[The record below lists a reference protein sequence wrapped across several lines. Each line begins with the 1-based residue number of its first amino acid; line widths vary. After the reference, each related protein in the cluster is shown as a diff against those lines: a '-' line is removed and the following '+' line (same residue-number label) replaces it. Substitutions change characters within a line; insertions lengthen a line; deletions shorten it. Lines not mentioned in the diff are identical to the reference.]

1 MEPVRIDS
9 FCQFHFVSNPGFSPD
24 GRYIAFVVRQ
34 ADLKSNSY
42 PGNLY
47 FYDTEK
53 DSYSQ
58 LTTSGKVTSY
68 IWLDEKNLLYPE
80 GKTEE
85 GGSKTIYHQI
95 FMDGGEAFPLFE
107 VPVKADVAMTGEITL
122 RGRVLPIGG
131 LKEKLLAA
139 KKAGIHMVLVPE
151 KNEPDVREL
160 DAEITDGLQIEFVGS
175 MEQVLKLALVEK
187 K

>member
-9 FCQFHFVSNPGFSPD
+9 FCQFRFVSNPGFSPD

-58 LTTSGKVTSY
+58 LSTSGKVTSY
-68 IWLDEKNLLYPE
+68 IWLDEKSLLYPE

-85 GGSKTIYHQI
+85 GRSKTIYHQI

-107 VPVKADVAMTGEITL
+107 VPVKQTGF
-122 RGRVLPIGG
+122 R
-131 LKEKLLAA
+131 
-139 KKAGIHMVLVPE
+139 
-151 KNEPDVREL
+151 N
-160 DAEITDGLQIEFVGS
+160 
-175 MEQVLKLALVEK
+175 
-187 K
+187 

>member
-9 FCQFHFVSNPGFSPD
+9 FCQFRFVSHPGFSPD

-68 IWLDEKNLLYPE
+68 IWLDEKSLC
-80 GKTEE
+80 
-85 GGSKTIYHQI
+85 S
-95 FMDGGEAFPLFE
+95 FPL
-107 VPVKADVAMTGEITL
+107 PQWQ
-122 RGRVLPIGG
+122 
-131 LKEKLLAA
+131 
-139 KKAGIHMVLVPE
+139 
-151 KNEPDVREL
+151 
-160 DAEITDGLQIEFVGS
+160 LQP
-175 MEQVLKLALVEK
+175 
-187 K
+187 

>member
-9 FCQFHFVSNPGFSPD
+9 FCQFRFVSNPGFSPD

-58 LTTSGKVTSY
+58 L
-68 IWLDEKNLLYPE
+68 
-80 GKTEE
+80 
-85 GGSKTIYHQI
+85 
-95 FMDGGEAFPLFE
+95 
-107 VPVKADVAMTGEITL
+107 
-122 RGRVLPIGG
+122 
-131 LKEKLLAA
+131 
-139 KKAGIHMVLVPE
+139 
-151 KNEPDVREL
+151 
-160 DAEITDGLQIEFVGS
+160 
-175 MEQVLKLALVEK
+175 QVLRRMEACGYYSREEAETVAETAALAFAN
-187 K
+187 

>member
-1 MEPVRIDS
+1 MR
-9 FCQFHFVSNPGFSPD
+9 FRKNFS
-24 GRYIAFVVRQ
+24 R
-34 ADLKSNSY
+34 N
-42 PGNLY
+42 
-47 FYDTEK
+47 
-53 DSYSQ
+53 
-58 LTTSGKVTSY
+58 TTSTFIFRREPFQRWPVCRYYDGDGDGFRDHKGSGKSRRCDDRRDY
-68 IWLDEKNLLYPE
+68 
-80 GKTEE
+80 
-85 GGSKTIYHQI
+85 
-95 FMDGGEAFPLFE
+95 A
-107 VPVKADVAMTGEITL
+107 

>member
-68 IWLDEKNLLYPE
+68 IWLDEKSLLYPE

-107 VPVKADVAMTGEITL
+107 VPGKSRWDSE
-122 RGRVLPIGG
+122 
-131 LKEKLLAA
+131 
-139 KKAGIHMVLVPE
+139 
-151 KNEPDVREL
+151 
-160 DAEITDGLQIEFVGS
+160 TDGWLFLNYGNG
-175 MEQVLKLALVEK
+175 ADEK
-187 K
+187 CGEKRSGL

>member
-68 IWLDEKNLLYPE
+68 IWLDEKSLLYPE

-107 VPVKADVAMTGEITL
+107 VPVKADGIQKLTDGCFLITGTEL
-122 RGRVLPIGG
+122 M
-131 LKEKLLAA
+131 KNAEKSA
-139 KKAGIHMVLVPE
+139 VLVQW
-151 KNEPDVREL
+151 KGHD
-160 DAEITDGLQIEFVGS
+160 Q
-175 MEQVLKLALVEK
+175 
-187 K
+187 

>member
-1 MEPVRIDS
+1 MRYKGGFGMEPVRIDS

-68 IWLDEKNLLYPE
+68 IWLDENPCYIQR
-80 GKTEE
+80 GK
-85 GGSKTIYHQI
+85 Q
-95 FMDGGEAFPLFE
+95 
-107 VPVKADVAMTGEITL
+107 
-122 RGRVLPIGG
+122 
-131 LKEKLLAA
+131 
-139 KKAGIHMVLVPE
+139 KKAAARPFIIRFLWMVARRFRFL
-151 KNEPDVREL
+151 R
-160 DAEITDGLQIEFVGS
+160 FR
-175 MEQVLKLALVEK
+175 
-187 K
+187 